1 MKKLKGID
9 GKLDIA
15 WSRLVKLRAG
25 GKCEYKNCNKT
36 KPLNSHHIFSRSNRS
51 VRWDVDNGICLCVGH
66 HTFGLDSAHKNPT
79 GFTMWLIETKGQE
92 FVDELMQ
99 KAHQTVKLHKHEKED
114 LLDKLNE
121 EIKKYEK

>member
-15 WSRLVKLRAG
+15 WSYLVKLRAG
-25 GKCEYKNCNKT
+25 GKCEYKNCGKT

-51 VRWDVDNGICLCVGH
+51 VRWAVENGICLCVGH
-66 HTFGLDSAHKNPT
+66 HTFSNDSAHKNGV
-79 GFTMWLIETKGQE
+79 GFTMWLIETRGQQ
-92 FVDELMQ
+92 FVDDLTL
-99 KAHQTVKLHKHEKED
+99 KAHQTKKWSNVEKEELLQE
-114 LLDKLNE
+114 LLD